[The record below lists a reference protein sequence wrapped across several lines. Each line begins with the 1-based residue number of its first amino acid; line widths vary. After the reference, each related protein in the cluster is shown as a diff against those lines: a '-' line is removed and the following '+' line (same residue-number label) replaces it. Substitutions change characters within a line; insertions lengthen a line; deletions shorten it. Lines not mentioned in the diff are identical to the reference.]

1 MPLLLR
7 RHAFLPFEQ
16 AMDGEGYDGF
26 GLAAS
31 ALTKDRAA
39 LPLWVNAVDKVS
51 DLRSELLLGG
61 DVERCGALGLPPWGR
76 MLRRTVPLDLLALT

>member
-1 MPLLLR
+1 
-7 RHAFLPFEQ
+7 
-16 AMDGEGYDGF
+16 
-26 GLAAS
+26 
-31 ALTKDRAA
+31 LTD
-39 LPLWVNAVDKVS
+39 AVDKVS